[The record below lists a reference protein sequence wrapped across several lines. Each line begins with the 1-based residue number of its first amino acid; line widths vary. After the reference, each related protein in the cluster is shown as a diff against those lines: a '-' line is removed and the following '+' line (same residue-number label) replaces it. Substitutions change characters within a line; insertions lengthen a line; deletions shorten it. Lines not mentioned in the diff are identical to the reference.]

1 MSCVCV
7 TSTLSVTKKG
17 AYLNPKQPFCG
28 TSCGPESLPADY
40 GGLVS
45 AQTGALLVAIG
56 SLLMNLYPFR
66 EHVDPRTGEMLVKIG
81 RKLTGG

>member
-1 MSCVCV
+1 M
-7 TSTLSVTKKG
+7 KNG
-17 AYLNPKQPFCG
+17 AYMNSNQPICG
-28 TSCGPESLPADY
+28 TPRGPENLPADY
-40 GGLVS
+40 GCFVS
-45 AQTGALLVAIG
+45 TQTGALLVALG